1 MNKEE
6 IQSLLKEYEPIGNSD
21 TEKLINLLNIWIKE
35 GHLLLNESNRQDEL
49 YKILEAILSSIPT
62 HKDETKTHD
71 IFCAT
76 NYFKD
81 VHRGIKFTH
90 CTCLE
95 QSVPQPLKPLSDIT
109 DEDAME
115 FAIITD
121 ISYSMEEDSDAELD
135 LYGLRT
141 YLTDKTGY
149 FSENYDVTTTIRAIS
164 FLQSKG
170 YKLPIEF
177 SLPVDNTVSEV
188 TKDIHDLNKELIESN
203 ELLTS
208 QLSLYKDVEFIKNH
222 AVLFLEWATEKSPY
236 TYSIQDDIWFNPEFE
251 PDDRVSKISKELYEL
266 FSQTLKQE

>member
-95 QSVPQPLKPLSDIT
+95 QSVPQPLKPLSDKEIET
-109 DEDAME
+109 IFHENCRSGSVDINKSEIEPVLTFEDYKDCLKE
-115 FAIITD
+115 
-121 ISYSMEEDSDAELD
+121 IS
-135 LYGLRT
+135 
-141 YLTDKTGY
+141 
-149 FSENYDVTTTIRAIS
+149 
-164 FLQSKG
+164 
-170 YKLPIEF
+170 KLF
-177 SLPVDNTVSEV
+177 SLPVDNTVSE
-188 TKDIHDLNKELIESN
+188 TETIDFWKIQNNSLQELI
-203 ELLTS
+203 
-208 QLSLYKDVEFIKNH
+208 
-222 AVLFLEWATEKSPY
+222 TEKDLE
-236 TYSIQDDIWFNPEFE
+236 IA
-251 PDDRVSKISKELYEL
+251 K
-266 FSQTLKQE
+266 LKMSF